1 MKKETA
7 SIRFLYGTAAGR
19 VCLKVLVCPWISKVA
34 GAFLSSSLSRPMVG
48 RFVKKNKIDMSAYPA
63 RKYRS
68 FNDFFTRKR
77 ETSGICVPPDTLVS
91 PCDAYLSV
99 YPIDEKSVFHI
110 KHIDY
115 SLAQLLDDAALAE
128 RFSGGSCLIFR
139 LTPLHYHRYC
149 FCCNAE
155 IVASRRI
162 DGKLHCVRPI
172 AYTSRPVFI
181 ENSRSYTLLHDDAL
195 GTLVQMEVGA
205 LLVGKIKNHPTS
217 GRAVAAAE
225 KGYFEFGGSTIIVLL
240 EKDRVRLTP
249 TLQTQEEKD
258 IRYADTLGTIIR
270 KR

>member
-7 SIRFLYGTAAGR
+7 SIRFLYGTAAGHM
-19 VCLKVLVCPWISKVA
+19 CLKVLVCPWISKAA
-34 GAFLSSSLSRPMVG
+34 GAFLGSCLSRPIVG
-48 RFVKKNKIDMSAYPA
+48 RFIKKHKIDMSSYPA

-68 FNDFFTRKR
+68 FNDFFTRSR
-77 ETSGICVPPDTLVS
+77 DIGDVRVPPDTLVS

-110 KHIDY
+110 KHVDY
-115 SLAQLLDDAALAE
+115 SLAQLLDDPVLAE
-128 RFSGGSCLIFR
+128 KFSGGSCLIFR

-155 IVASRRI
+155 VVASRRI
-162 DGKLHCVRPI
+162 GGKLHCVRPI

-181 ENSRSYTLLHDDAL
+181 ENSRSYTLLQDDAL

-205 LLVGKIKNHPTS
+205 LLVGKIKNHPTN

-249 TLQTQEEKD
+249 SLQTPDEKD
-258 IRYADTLGTIIR
+258 VRYASPLGTIH